1 MKCNHHEPLIL
12 ELEPIRGFYIP
23 ECTLN
28 ELKSPKRSK
37 YLFKLP
43 NKGYKNLAYVVNSWI
58 TNSTQTVVD
67 IGGSSK
73 TWYPGDLQFMR
84 LNIGSSSN
92 PHDVTRYELYSRRFG
107 TGPLG
112 VFWPVEATDKTSFMS
127 YVKYM
132 FPPPDQAVG
141 EIGLYF
147 TGYNSNTWPLI
158 LVARV
163 IIDPAITKYA
173 NTLYEE
179 GWQIDFPANYT
190 RWFVN
195 IPLNY
200 VWLQS
205 TEIGFLFKDVNGNQ
219 YLTRQGNV
227 WAGSPDVM
235 IGSDNTPPSP
245 TDYNLKSPIAS
256 LGNQTHVVEID
267 TSLQECRIVRY
278 GTYTPP
284 TNVTL
289 GEVALFINIYDISGT
304 ARKIMVA
311 RGVWETPVTLV
322 AGTTYTIGIA
332 LKMG

>member
-1 MKCNHHEPLIL
+1 MKWNHHIPLIL
-12 ELEPIRGFYIP
+12 ELEPVRGFYIP

-43 NKGYKNLAYVVNSWI
+43 NKGYRNLIYVINSWI
-58 TNSTQTVVD
+58 TNSAQTVVD
-67 IGGSSK
+67 NGGASRS
-73 TWYPGDLQFMR
+73 WGPNDLVFMR
-84 LNIGSSSN
+84 LNIGSSSS
-92 PHDVTRYELYSRRFG
+92 PHDITRYELYNRRFSL
-107 TGPLG
+107 GPLG
-112 VFWPVEATDKTSFMS
+112 VFWPVEGTDKTSFMS

-141 EIGLYF
+141 EVGLYF
-147 TGYNSNTWPLI
+147 FGYNNNTWPTI
-158 LVARV
+158 LVARA
-163 IIDPAITKYA
+163 IIDPAVTKYA

-190 RWFVN
+190 RWFVQ

-200 VWLQS
+200 NYGQT
-205 TEIGFLFKDVNGNQ
+205 TEIGFPFRDVSGSQ
-219 YLTRQGNV
+219 YLTRQGSP

-256 LGNQTHVVEID
+256 LANQVHTIEID

-278 GTYTPP
+278 GTYTPS
-284 TNVTL
+284 TSITL
-289 GEVALFINIYDISGT
+289 GEVALFTNIYDISGT
-304 ARKIMVA
+304 ERKVMVA
-311 RGVWETPVTLV
+311 RGVWDTPVTLV

-332 LKMG
+332 LKV